1 MLIVYFPVR
10 EGMPFHEYIWRRSKT
25 DHVVQVR
32 GKSDVRCFFAKKQIS
47 HYSDAFTVVNFKYNH
62 LLWVQYVCHSQY
74 PYYACFKKNSSHELN
89 ITLQTAKTYT
99 VRHCSREVYACTC
112 TSMISHPLMIFSV
125 FFKLTTCI
133 DIYHVMNITL
143 IET

>member
-10 EGMPFHEYIWRRSKT
+10 EGMPFHEYLWRRSKT

-89 ITLQTAKTYT
+89 ITLQRQ
-99 VRHCSREVYACTC
+99 RHTLYVIVPGKY
-112 TSMISHPLMIFSV
+112 MHVHVSHPLMIFSV